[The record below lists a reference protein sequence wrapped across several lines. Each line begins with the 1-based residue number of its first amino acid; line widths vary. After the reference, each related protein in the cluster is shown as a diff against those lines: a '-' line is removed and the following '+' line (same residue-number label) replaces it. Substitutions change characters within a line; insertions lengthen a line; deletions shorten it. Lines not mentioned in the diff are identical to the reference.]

1 LSESL
6 RGFLRRIVT
15 NAAFD
20 QPVLVLVGEFVSIR
34 RRHRMRRTVGIAVV
48 TGAALS
54 CASRLS

>member
-1 LSESL
+1 
-6 RGFLRRIVT
+6 VT